1 MNAERGADYGPASAG
16 LKRIRSSSPSTFGST
31 ELGQSK
37 KCRIGGDDFVLQAAM
52 GDFKRVC
59 ENELQAS
66 VRKGYKKALA
76 VQLLIDKISGGRQT
90 GSSSDG
96 VEQLMAVACLERP
109 DAERVLL
116 VRNELVEI
124 RHTEGLD
131 TAGAIER
138 LTARLHGL
146 HTRPTTPRLHPG
158 TYTQCGDSSADQL
171 HKKRQRMEPSESSVA
186 PFSVPHCAPQVAR
199 NSKRS
204 KRFSLPGSGVDQHGV
219 TGA

>member
-116 VRNELVEI
+116 VRNEVCAVACACLVVC
-124 RHTEGLD
+124 TFG
-131 TAGAIER
+131 
-138 LTARLHGL
+138 
-146 HTRPTTPRLHPG
+146 
-158 TYTQCGDSSADQL
+158 S
-171 HKKRQRMEPSESSVA
+171 
-186 PFSVPHCAPQVAR
+186 
-199 NSKRS
+199 
-204 KRFSLPGSGVDQHGV
+204 RFSSCALGPKLCRMDKFRN
-219 TGA
+219 